1 MTWNAESSGQEAFDA
16 VLAFMK
22 AGPMKGVDFR
32 QCPGFQH
39 WTRYLKRHPQ
49 ATLGACLT
57 EFETRMR
64 SGSNAAWP
72 MILMQALGD
81 QANADIRARIV
92 ATASGDAALNV
103 LGTVKLADDERDALH
118 AKRHLGKVRLG
129 KVASPDA
136 RKPGR
141 PR

>member
-39 WTRYLKRHPQ
+39 WTRYLKRNPK
-49 ATLGACLT
+49 ATLGECLT
-57 EFETRMR
+57 EFEMRMR
-64 SGSNAAWP
+64 SGNNAAWP
-72 MILMQALGD
+72 MILLEALGE
-81 QANADIRARIV
+81 QANDDFRSRVIAV
-92 ATASGDAALNV
+92 ASGDAAINV
-103 LGTVKLADDERDALH
+103 LGKVRLSDAERDVLRAN
-118 AKRHLGKVRLG
+118 RHKGKVRLG
-129 KVASPDA
+129 KVAPPDA

-141 PR
+141 AR